1 MLEVKVTSIGNSTG
15 IILTKE
21 VLGRLKVSKGDR
33 LFLTETSEGYQLTPY
48 DAKFLKQMK
57 LAQKV
62 MKEDRDVL
70 HALAKA

>member
-21 VLGRLKVSKGDR
+21 VLGRLKVRKGDR
-33 LFLTETSEGYQLTPY
+33 LFLTETPEGYQLSPY
-48 DAKFLKQMK
+48 DTKFLKQMK
-57 LAQKV
+57 LAQRV